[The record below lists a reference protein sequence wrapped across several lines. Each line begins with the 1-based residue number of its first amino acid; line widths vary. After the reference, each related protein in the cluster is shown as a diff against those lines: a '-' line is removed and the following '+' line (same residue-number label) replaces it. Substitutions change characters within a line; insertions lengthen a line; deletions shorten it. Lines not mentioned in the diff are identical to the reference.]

1 MPFPRRLFLT
11 TALLAALVAALP
23 AHARSPY
30 AGRYRVAEGPDT
42 AGLLELGA
50 DGRFRYQLSEGALDE
65 QAEGRWTESGGDIRL
80 TTDPKPVAPSFA
92 RGADRGEGAATIQ
105 VVLADGRE
113 LAGVDF
119 RLGLAGGASLAG
131 YTQAEGW
138 SFADAGA
145 KTSDRAIAWVELYE
159 PVYGVASPRF
169 AIDPPASDGLTFV
182 LTPNDIDV
190 VDFADARVEPR
201 LDDFVLH
208 HPKRALRLLRER

>member
-1 MPFPRRLFLT
+1 MPFQRRHLLA
-11 TALLAALVAALP
+11 TALLAALTMGIP
-23 AHARSPY
+23 AQARSPY

-65 QAEGRWTESGGDIRL
+65 HAEGRWTETGGDIRL
-80 TTDPKPVAPSFA
+80 VTEPKPVAPSFA
-92 RGADRGEGAATIQ
+92 RGGDRGPGATTIQ

-119 RLGLAGGASLAG
+119 RLGLASGASLAG

-138 SFADAGA
+138 SFADAGERRI
-145 KTSDRAIAWVELYE
+145 SWVELYE

-169 AIDPPASDGLTFV
+169 AIDPPASGGLTFV
-182 LTPNDIDV
+182 LTPNDIEV

-208 HPKRALRLLRER
+208 HPDRPLRLVRMRESN